1 MEETSADPLAGNY
14 VTQERIKGCDFFFA
28 LIGIVLSSVM
38 IGVGHQ
44 VCETYF
50 KVRLSVSA
58 AIKFYLLEIL
68 FFLII

>member
-28 LIGIVLSSVM
+28 IIGIVLSSVM

-50 KVRLSVSA
+50 KVRLSV
-58 AIKFYLLEIL
+58 Y
-68 FFLII
+68 